1 VITYVSPKLGAYAGL
16 VGVGLLAALL
26 LGRPEPVALVAPFV
40 LACMVAVVLDRRSR
54 IQITAHLDR
63 TRALEGEEVF
73 FEADLSAPTPAA
85 WVQVHVPVPAG
96 LSARVSGTATA
107 HGVRLAAGARR
118 HLRIPLRC
126 TRWGAYRLGVFWIRS
141 HDVLGFFITEARF
154 ECNLALRVY
163 PRPETVRTLIVPHET
178 QMFAGNR
185 LSRRTG
191 EGIEFADVRPFTPGD
206 QVRHINWRLTSRQ
219 GTLYVNQQHPERN
232 ADIVLFLDAFSDVS
246 GPDGGTLEQSVRAAA
261 TLAER
266 YLHQRDRVGL
276 IGFGGSLRWL
286 LPSTGV
292 RQVYRIVDAL
302 LDTSLFLSYAW
313 KDIGII
319 PPRTL
324 PPKALVIAIS
334 PLLDPRTI
342 QALFDLRGR
351 GVDVAILEV
360 SAVPFAG
367 AGREETD
374 RLAFRLWK
382 LHREVLRVRFRR
394 LGVPVAV
401 WTADHPLAAALEE
414 VSTFRRSVRT
424 ARVQ

>member
-1 VITYVSPKLGAYAGL
+1 VKTYVSPKLGAYAGL
-16 VGVGLLAALL
+16 VCVGLLAALL
-26 LGRPEPVALVAPFV
+26 LGRPEPVALVAPFIV
-40 LACMVAVVLDRRSR
+40 GCAVAVALNHTSR
-54 IQITAHLDR
+54 IQITARLDR
-63 TRALEGEEVF
+63 ARALEGEVVF
-73 FEADLSAPTPAA
+73 FEVDILARTPTA
-85 WVQVHVPVPAG
+85 WLQVHVPVPAG
-96 LSARVSGTATA
+96 LTARVPARATA
-107 HGVRLAAGARR
+107 RGVRLAAGARR
-118 HLRIPLRC
+118 RLRIPVRC
-126 TRWGAYRLGVFWIRS
+126 TRWGAYRLGVFWTRS

-154 ECNLALRVY
+154 ECDQALRVY
-163 PRPETVRTLIVPHET
+163 PRPETARALIVPHET
-178 QMFAGNR
+178 QVFAGNR

-191 EGIEFADVRPFTPGD
+191 EGIEFADVRTFAPGD

-232 ADIVLFLDAFSDVS
+232 ADIVLFLDSFSDVS
-246 GPDGGTLEQSVRAAA
+246 GPAGGTLEQSVRVAA

-266 YLHQRDRVGL
+266 YLRQRDRIGL

-286 LPSTGV
+286 LPSTGI

-302 LDTSLFLSYAW
+302 LDTTLFLSYVW
-313 KDIGII
+313 KDLDII

-334 PLLDPRTI
+334 PLLDPRTV

-351 GVDVAILEV
+351 GFDLAILDI
-360 SAVPFAG
+360 SPVPFVG

-382 LHREVLRVRFRR
+382 LHREALHVRFRR
-394 LGVPVAV
+394 IGVPVAV
-401 WTADHPLAAALEE
+401 CTPDRPLAIALEE

-424 ARVQ
+424 ARV